1 VARGRDLCVGDKLTF
16 WYPSSEW
23 SMAQPFVCGCGE
35 EWCRGWIAGAGEM
48 EESVVRA
55 YWLNEHIEELLRE
68 RSEERGKV
76 VNGTNGVNGDSN
88 GVH

>member
-1 VARGRDLCVGDKLTF
+1 
-16 WYPSSEW
+16 
-23 SMAQPFVCGCGE
+23 
-35 EWCRGWIAGAGEM
+35 
-48 EESVVRA
+48 
-55 YWLNEHIEELLRE
+55 LLRE

>member
-1 VARGRDLCVGDKLTF
+1 
-16 WYPSSEW
+16 
-23 SMAQPFVCGCGE
+23 
-35 EWCRGWIAGAGEM
+35 M